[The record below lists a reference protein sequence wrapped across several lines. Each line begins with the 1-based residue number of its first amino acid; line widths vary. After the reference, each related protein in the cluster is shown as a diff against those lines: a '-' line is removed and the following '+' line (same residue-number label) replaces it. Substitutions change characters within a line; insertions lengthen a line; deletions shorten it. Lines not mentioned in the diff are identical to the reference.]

1 MENFKEELIML
12 INSQIQRLSFEQVFY
27 VVKDTY
33 RDLYE
38 NYQKYLLNQTKQ
50 QNLINQEQTIKEEE
64 IQEPIEENKEEEK

>member
-1 MENFKEELIML
+1 MEDFREELIML

-64 IQEPIEENKEEEK
+64 IQEPTEENKEEK

>member
-1 MENFKEELIML
+1 MESFKEELIML

-64 IQEPIEENKEEEK
+64 IQEPTEKNKEEK